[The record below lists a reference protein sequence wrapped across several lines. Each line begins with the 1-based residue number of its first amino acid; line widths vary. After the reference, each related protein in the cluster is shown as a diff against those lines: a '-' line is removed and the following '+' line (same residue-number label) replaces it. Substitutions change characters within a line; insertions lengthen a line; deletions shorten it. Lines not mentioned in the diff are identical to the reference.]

1 MTQDRPDYVETDS
14 NQRFNPERYN
24 AFAQLLS
31 RPDPAGMPRRA
42 NVNRWPGEPNRR
54 GTRLPGILMAW
65 MQRRHLA
72 LDVDEWTPIVTN

>member
-1 MTQDRPDYVETDS
+1 MTQDRPGYMETDS
-14 NQRFNPERYN
+14 KQKFNHERYN

-42 NVNRWPGEPNRR
+42 NVSRWAGEPDRR

-65 MQRRHLA
+65 MQHRHLA
-72 LDVDEWTPIVTN
+72 LDVDEPVPTLTH